1 MAGLAKLHRGIVTD
15 RGGPLRAE
23 CVDPSG
29 MILLAS
35 ICTSGDQ
42 ALSYSGDWLF
52 RKGGTNLFERSRGP
66 SLRLNLLRRSEH
78 VES

>member
-1 MAGLAKLHRGIVTD
+1 MSGRFVDAALQHAACAEGQQ
-15 RGGPLRAE
+15 RAE

-42 ALSYSGDWLF
+42 ALWYSGDWLF

-66 SLRLNLLRRSEH
+66 SLRL
-78 VES
+78 